1 MSNRLTKGKARVGSL
16 SIDSSGGVGFD
27 NDRAIRKIVALPF
40 TNASTAEN
48 DTTFDVPSS
57 ALIHNVWVKITTASS
72 AAGKLSV
79 GLLSTTSGDA
89 DGFIACGLLEDSA
102 NEVFYSAASLWEIAI
117 KASRRKAD
125 FKVDLALLRP
135 ALAVMGLLELPVS
148 GANAEKLASLPP
160 IHRDPFDRMLVAQ
173 SLSEPLI
180 LLTNDT
186 ALAAYGESIRV
197 V

>member
-1 MSNRLTKGKARVGSL
+1 MRLLVDTHLLLWAAAR
-16 SIDSSGGVGFD
+16 SS
-27 NDRAIRKIVALPF
+27 RLPRE
-40 TNASTAEN
+40 AR
-48 DTTFDVPSS
+48 
-57 ALIHNVWVKITTASS
+57 
-72 AAGKLSV
+72 
-79 GLLSTTSGDA
+79 
-89 DGFIACGLLEDSA
+89 GLLEDSA

-117 KASRRKAD
+117 KASLRKAD

-148 GANAEKLASLPP
+148 GAHAEKLASLPP
-160 IHRDPFDRMLVAQ
+160 IHKDPFDRMLVAQ